1 MEKLNNVKLTNGKS
15 TISVRW
21 FDFHS
26 TKKYKASMTLKTAL
40 KRGLMLIKKK
50 NYLINHSTQVA

>member
-1 MEKLNNVKLTNGKS
+1 MILIIKKMEKLNNVKLTNGKS

-26 TKKYKASMTLKTAL
+26 TKN
-40 KRGLMLIKKK
+40 IK
-50 NYLINHSTQVA
+50 LV